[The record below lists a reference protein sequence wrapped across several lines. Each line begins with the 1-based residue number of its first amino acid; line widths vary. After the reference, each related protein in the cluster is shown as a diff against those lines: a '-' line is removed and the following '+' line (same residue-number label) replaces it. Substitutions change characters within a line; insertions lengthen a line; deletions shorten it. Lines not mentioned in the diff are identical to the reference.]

1 MEVELLKGFEALAAR
16 HLERFNHVSRNLAEQ
31 LLTVEEGLPLA
42 AQKQGKV
49 LPWLLRLEALD
60 RQVFVVLSKLF
71 PDVQEVLVLNL
82 GQQEA
87 KRSALS
93 GRRVGP
99 VLHHFNYFLLAGVDI
114 PRGADQ
120 ADLHG
125 GNRHQIHR
133 VLNVRHS
140 RRGLALDSYFAG
152 VNRAFYFFN
161 VVPNE
166 FAHFAR
172 DVDCAQNQIFL
183 VKLYE
188 VTHLEHLSSPAIDI
202 HGGSLARVKNLVSNE
217 VAVVVEVDLVALAK
231 LCEVALL
238 VADDFFHEVFLDLD
252 VHHQERQGH
261 RLDVDELAEATDHVG
276 VDLHMLKQVV
286 VAH

>member
-1 MEVELLKGFEALAAR
+1 MEVELLKGFEALAAQ

-99 VLHHFNYFLLAGVDI
+99 VLHHFNYFLLAAYGCSCTMDYKAAI
-114 PRGADQ
+114 M
-120 ADLHG
+120 
-125 GNRHQIHR
+125 
-133 VLNVRHS
+133 
-140 RRGLALDSYFAG
+140 
-152 VNRAFYFFN
+152 FN
-161 VVPNE
+161 E
-166 FAHFAR
+166 
-172 DVDCAQNQIFL
+172 Q
-183 VKLYE
+183 
-188 VTHLEHLSSPAIDI
+188 S
-202 HGGSLARVKNLVSNE
+202 
-217 VAVVVEVDLVALAK
+217 
-231 LCEVALL
+231 
-238 VADDFFHEVFLDLD
+238 LDLLTK
-252 VHHQERQGH
+252 RIK
-261 RLDVDELAEATDHVG
+261 
-276 VDLHMLKQVV
+276 LK
-286 VAH
+286 